1 MKGVIKLTETKQ
13 VQNLIIGFGKAG
25 KTLAMELGNQG
36 QEVILVE
43 KDPTMYG
50 GTCIN
55 VACIPTKKLVDMAE
69 RKPDGVD
76 DADYY
81 RTSVQEKKDLISK
94 LNQGNYK
101 NVNNTPNVTVVDGTA
116 SFVDDYTVKVENNGT
131 IQQFEAER
139 IFINT
144 GARPNIPKIDG
155 LTIGG
160 PIYTSETLLDL
171 EELPNHLVVIGDG
184 PIGLEF
190 ASIYKQ
196 FGARVTVLS
205 HSPKGEFLKQYDRDM
220 AELVFEALE
229 DMGIEILFEADT
241 TKVETVDNS
250 VQLTYQQVDKSN
262 VLIAEAVLVATGRH
276 ANTADL
282 NLEAAG
288 VELGERGAI
297 KVNDQLQTS
306 KDHIFAMGDVNGG
319 MQQTFISLDDYRI
332 VLAYL
337 NQDTNYTLA
346 DRRYVPGTTFITPP
360 ISSVGLSEKEAEEQ
374 GLDYTVKKIAV
385 ESIPKAKLMKKTTGA
400 YKAIVDNKTDQI
412 LGATLF
418 AAESHEVIGILSTAM
433 HGGLTATFMGNQ
445 IYSHPTMSE
454 ALNNLFE

>member
-1 MKGVIKLTETKQ
+1 MIELTNTKSKH

-69 RKPDGVD
+69 RKPDDVD
-76 DADYY
+76 DATYY
-81 RTSVQEKKDLISK
+81 RTSIQEKKDLISK
-94 LNQGNYK
+94 LNEGNYN
-101 NVNNTPNVTVVDGTA
+101 NVNDTPNVTVVDGTA
-116 SFVDDYTVKVENNGT
+116 SFVDDHTVKVEHNGNV
-131 IQQFEAER
+131 QNFEADR
-139 IFINT
+139 IYINT
-144 GARPNIPKIDG
+144 GARPNVPNIEG
-155 LTIGG
+155 LKIGG

-171 EELPNHLVVIGDG
+171 EELPNHLAIIGDG

-190 ASIYKQ
+190 ASIYRQ

-220 AELVFEALE
+220 AELVLEALE
-229 DMGIEILFEADT
+229 DMGIDILFEADT
-241 TKVETVDNS
+241 TKVETVDNR
-250 VQLTYQQVDKSN
+250 VTLTYQQVDKSDE
-262 VLIAEAVLVATGRH
+262 LTAEAVLVATGRH

-297 KVNDQLQTS
+297 KVNDHLQTS
-306 KDHIFAMGDVNGG
+306 QHHIFAMGDVKGG

-337 NQDTNYTLA
+337 SEKANYSLA
-346 DRRYVPGTTFITPP
+346 NRRYVPGTTFITPP

-374 GLDYTVKKIAV
+374 GFDYTVKKIAV

-418 AAESHEVIGILSTAM
+418 GAESHEVIGILSTAM
-433 HGGLTATFMGNQ
+433 HGNLTASFMGSQ

-454 ALNNLFE
+454 ALNNLFG

>member
-160 PIYTSETLLDL
+160 SIYTSETLLDL

-220 AELVFEALE
+220 AELVLEALE
-229 DMGIEILFEADT
+229 VMGIEILFEADT

-250 VQLTYQQVDKSN
+250 VQLTYQQMDKSN
-262 VLIAEAVLVATGRH
+262 VLVAEAVLVATGRH

-297 KVNDQLQTS
+297 KVNDHLQTS

-433 HGGLTATFMGNQ
+433 HGSLTATFMGNQ